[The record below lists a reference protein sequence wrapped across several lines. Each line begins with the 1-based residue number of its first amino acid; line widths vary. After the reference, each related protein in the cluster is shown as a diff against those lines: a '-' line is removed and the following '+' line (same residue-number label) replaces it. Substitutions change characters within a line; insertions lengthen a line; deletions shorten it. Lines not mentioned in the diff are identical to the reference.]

1 MLRGVGALL
10 VIGGVGAWSMRIVSQ
25 VGAAAR
31 AGAPVS
37 TAEALTAV
45 AAAGVVACLA
55 WLALAVVLQLLCL
68 VPGAVGRVAVTVADA
83 VTPRLVRRVAGAA
96 LGLGV
101 AAGLAAG
108 PVAARPHTLVAGAPL
123 PDPGFAPPARP
134 TPTPVGS
141 VGTPGGPR
149 ATPGVSVD
157 SPAVP
162 DPGWVP
168 TAPAVRA
175 QPDVRVLSTAPPPP
189 EPTTVE
195 VVVRRGD
202 SLWAIV
208 ARHLGPQ
215 AGDAEVAETWPAWFA
230 ANRDVIGDDPD
241 LLLPGQVLRAPEA
254 VGP

>member
-1 MLRGVGALL
+1 M
-10 VIGGVGAWSMRIVSQ
+10 
-25 VGAAAR
+25 
-31 AGAPVS
+31 
-37 TAEALTAV
+37 
-45 AAAGVVACLA
+45 
-55 WLALAVVLQLLCL
+55 
-68 VPGAVGRVAVTVADA
+68 
-83 VTPRLVRRVAGAA
+83 
-96 LGLGV
+96 
-101 AAGLAAG
+101 
-108 PVAARPHTLVAGAPL
+108 
-123 PDPGFAPPARP
+123 
-134 TPTPVGS
+134 S
-141 VGTPGGPR
+141 VGTPAGPSP
-149 ATPGVSVD
+149 AHGASVD

-168 TAPAVRA
+168 TAPTIRA

-230 ANRDVIGDDPD
+230 ANRHVIGDDPD